1 MDWARPLV
9 SGLIGAVIVA
19 VLAAAVGRARPDR
32 KGWRLISPS
41 AMHWTGILLGGG
53 LVLLMGY
60 VRLFVGST
68 RPDADTQM
76 MILTWLIVAFAVC
89 TILTARSM
97 ITIRRQAIRWRG
109 MRLVYNR
116 RGEERQVDLSTVS
129 RIDHDLI
136 GRAVLRLGD
145 GAVLRLDSY
154 ARGARE
160 LIEALGSEERDDPN

>member
-1 MDWARPLV
+1 MDWARPIIVGLV
-9 SGLIGAVIVA
+9 ATVLVA
-19 VLAAAVGRARPDR
+19 VLAAAGGKTALDKR
-32 KGWRLISPS
+32 GWRLIAPS
-41 AMHWTGILLGGG
+41 AMHWTGILLGAA
-53 LVLLMGY
+53 LTLLMGY

-76 MILTWLIVAFAVC
+76 TILTWLIVAFALC
-89 TILTARSM
+89 TILTAWSM

-129 RIDHDLI
+129 RIGHDLL
-136 GRAVLRLGD
+136 GRAVLRFAD
-145 GAVLRLDSY
+145 GTVLRLDSY

-160 LIEALGSEERDDPN
+160 LIEALWSEE